1 MRKITKPMESESIA
15 LSRQREI
22 YMAGL
27 RGKKMSIPFTY
38 DALVE
43 AASEVMSAPAWAYV
57 MGAAG
62 AEKTMHTNTAAFDSW
77 KILPR
82 VLRDVGGRD
91 ISTSY
96 AGKSFTTPF
105 FICPVGSLGLVH
117 AKADLAAARAAA
129 RLGIPFMSSNQS
141 SVSMEDLSQGMGT
154 GPKMFQLYWSNSD
167 ELVSSF
173 IQRAEQANFD
183 ALVVTVDNTLLG
195 WRSRDL
201 QSAYLPYLHGHGL
214 AHYTS
219 DPVFRQLVEKTKD
232 KPSATG
238 GVNLKVISALIQM
251 AYRHPGSTW
260 ANLRSGI
267 SLKSAR
273 KFVDVFMKPSLS
285 WSDIRQLRDMTQLPI
300 VVKGIQHPEDAA
312 LAVDAGVNTIMV
324 SNHGGRQV
332 DGGISSLDAL
342 VGVMDAVGGKVDVLF
357 DSGIRS
363 GMDAFKA
370 LALGAKA
377 VGIGRPFVLALA
389 LAGEQGVRD
398 LLLNYVAEFELTMGL
413 SGCSTVQEITMDFLK
428 RI

>member
-1 MRKITKPMESESIA
+1 
-15 LSRQREI
+15 
-22 YMAGL
+22 
-27 RGKKMSIPFTY
+27 MSIPFTY

-43 AASEVMSAPAWAYV
+43 AAREVMSDPAWAYV

-82 VLRDVGGRD
+82 VLRDVGSRD

-96 AGKSFTTPF
+96 AGKSFNTPF

-141 SVSMEDLSQGMGT
+141 SISMEDLSQGMGT

-219 DPVFRQLVEKTKD
+219 DPVFRQLVEETRD

>member
-1 MRKITKPMESESIA
+1 MESESIA

-38 DALVE
+38 DELVV
-43 AASEVMSAPAWAYV
+43 AAQDVMSAPAWAYV

-62 AEKTMHTNTAAFDSW
+62 TEKTMRTNSAAFDSW

-82 VLRDVGGRD
+82 VLRDVGSRD

-96 AGKSFTTPF
+96 VGKRFNTPF
-105 FICPVGSLGLVH
+105 FICPVGSLRLVH
-117 AKADLAAARAAA
+117 PKADLAVAGAAA
-129 RLGIPFMSSNQS
+129 ELGIPFMSSNQS
-141 SVSMEDLSQGMGT
+141 SVAMEDLSQMGT

-167 ELVSSF
+167 ELVASF
-173 IQRAEQANFD
+173 ISRAEQANFD

-219 DPVFRQLVEKTKD
+219 DPVFRKLVESTK
-232 KPSATG
+232 KRPSSTG
-238 GVNLKVISALIQM
+238 AVNLKVISALIQM

-260 ANLRSGI
+260 ENLRSGI
-267 SLKSAR
+267 SLRSAR

-285 WSDIRQLRDMTQLPI
+285 WSDIRMLRDMTHLPI
-300 VVKGIQHPEDAA
+300 IVKGIQHPDDAA

-342 VGVMDAVGGKVDVLF
+342 AGVIDAVGGKVDVLF

-389 LAGEQGVRD
+389 LAGEHGVRE

-413 SGCSTVQEITMDFLK
+413 SGCSSVQEITMDFLK

>member
-1 MRKITKPMESESIA
+1 MESESVA
-15 LSRQREI
+15 VSRQREI

-27 RGKKMSIPFTY
+27 RGRKMSIPFTY
-38 DALVE
+38 DELVE
-43 AASEVMSAPAWAYV
+43 AAAEVMSAPAWAYV

-62 AEKTMHTNTAAFDSW
+62 AEKTMHGNTAAFDSW

-82 VLRDVGGRD
+82 VLRDVGSRD

-96 AGKSFTTPF
+96 VGKSFKTPF

-117 AKADLAAARAAA
+117 SKADLAVASAAA
-129 RLGIPFMSSNQS
+129 KLGIPFMSSNQS
-141 SVSMEDLSQGMGT
+141 SVSMEDLSQGVGM

-173 IQRAEQANFD
+173 IRRAEEANFA

-219 DPVFRQLVEKTKD
+219 DPVFRKLVENTKD
-232 KPSATG
+232 KPSSTG
-238 GVNLKVISALIQM
+238 AINLRVISALIQM

-260 ANLRSGI
+260 SNLRSGV

-285 WSDIRQLRDMTQLPI
+285 WSDIRQLREMTDLPI
-300 VVKGIQHPEDAA
+300 IVKGIQHPQDAA

-332 DGGISSLDAL
+332 DGSISSLDAL

-413 SGCSTVQEITMDFLK
+413 SGCRNVKEISVDFLK
-428 RI
+428 RV

>member
-1 MRKITKPMESESIA
+1 MESQSIA

-38 DALVE
+38 GEL
-43 AASEVMSAPAWAYV
+43 AAAACEVMTEPAWAYV

-62 AEKTMHTNTAAFDSW
+62 EEKTMHWNCQAFDRW

-82 VLRDVGGRD
+82 VLRDVEHRD
-91 ISTSY
+91 ISTTY
-96 AGKSFTTPF
+96 LGKKFSAPF

-117 AKADLAAARAAA
+117 PQADLAVARATAK
-129 RLGIPFMSSNQS
+129 LGIPFMSSNQS
-141 SVSMEDLSQGMGT
+141 SVSIEDLSQGMGA

-167 ELVSSF
+167 DLVSSF
-173 IQRAEQANFD
+173 IGRAEQANFD

-219 DPVFRQLVEKTKD
+219 DPVFKKLAKNTKEG
-232 KPSATG
+232 PSSTG
-238 GVNLKVISALIQM
+238 GVNLRVISALIQM

-260 ANLRSGI
+260 NNLRSGI

-285 WSDIRQLRDMTQLPI
+285 WSDIRQLRDMTHLPI
-300 VVKGIQHPEDAA
+300 IVKGIQHPEDAA
-312 LAVDAGVNTIMV
+312 LAVDAGVQTIMV

-389 LAGEQGVRD
+389 LAGEQGVRE
-398 LLLNYVAEFELTMGL
+398 LLLNYLSEFELTMGL
-413 SGCSTVQEITMDFLK
+413 SGCRNVQEITIDFLK

>member
-1 MRKITKPMESESIA
+1 MESESVA
-15 LSRQREI
+15 VSRQREI

-38 DALVE
+38 DELVE
-43 AASEVMSAPAWAYV
+43 AAGEVMSAPAWAYV

-62 AEKTMHTNTAAFDSW
+62 AEKTMRSNTAAFDSW

-82 VLRDVGGRD
+82 VLRDVRSRD

-96 AGKSFTTPF
+96 VGKSFKTPF

-117 AKADLAAARAAA
+117 SKADLAVASAAA
-129 RLGIPFMSSNQS
+129 KLGIPFMSSNQS

-173 IQRAEQANFD
+173 IRRAEEAKFD

-219 DPVFRQLVEKTKD
+219 DPVFRKLVENTKE
-232 KPSATG
+232 KPSSTG
-238 GVNLKVISALIQM
+238 PVNFRVISALIQM

-260 ANLRSGI
+260 ANLRSGV

-285 WSDIRQLRDMTQLPI
+285 WSDIRQLRDMTELPI
-300 VVKGIQHPEDAA
+300 IVKGIQHPEDAA
-312 LAVDAGVNTIMV
+312 LALDAGVNTIMV

-332 DGGISSLDAL
+332 DGSISSLDAL
-342 VGVMDAVGGKVDVLF
+342 VGVMDVVGGKVDVLF

-389 LAGEQGVRD
+389 LAGERGVRD

-413 SGCSTVQEITMDFLK
+413 SGCRNVQEINGDFLK
-428 RI
+428 RV